1 MMDFNERV
9 IPGVTANFQLKESL
23 ARYEFA
29 KRYIRRNAKVIDIGC
44 GTGYGSAVLGE
55 KYEVTAI
62 DNSDEAIGFANKHY
76 SKKAKF
82 LTANATKLPF
92 RDSSFD
98 VACSFETIEH
108 IKEVKKFLKEVVRVL
123 RPSGKFI
130 LSTPNRIIHSP
141 GGEIKSCYHVKEYT
155 VEELT
160 RLLDKY
166 FGSVEVKGQTKSKR
180 ARTALKDFMD
190 SQEARERFV
199 GSDILGI
206 RRLFPR
212 KLKEKTWKYLGGL
225 FGRQTQEVLE
235 TKDFPIGHASLSKA
249 EYLIAICKK

>member
-1 MMDFNERV
+1 MDFNERV
-9 IPGVTANFQLKESL
+9 IPGVTANFQFKESL

-29 KRYIRRNAKVIDIGC
+29 KRRIKRNAKVIDIGC

-55 KYEVTAI
+55 KYEATAI
-62 DNSDEAIGFANKHY
+62 DNSNEAIEYANKHY

-98 VACSFETIEH
+98 AACSFETIEH

-155 VEELT
+155 AKELT
-160 RLLDKY
+160 RLLNKY

-199 GSDILGI
+199 SRDFFGF
-206 RRLFPR
+206 RRLFPQGF
-212 KLKEKTWKYLGGL
+212 KEKIWKYLGGL
-225 FGRQTQEVLE
+225 FGRQTQEALK
-235 TKDFPIGHASLSKA
+235 TKDFLIRRTGFSRA
-249 EYLIAICKK
+249 EYLIAVCKK

>member
-1 MMDFNERV
+1 MMDFDERV
-9 IPGVTANFQLKESL
+9 IPGITANFQLKESL

-29 KRYIRRNAKVIDIGC
+29 MRHIGEKAEVIDVGC
-44 GTGYGSAVLGE
+44 GTGCGSAFLGE
-55 KYEVTAI
+55 KYEAVAI
-62 DNSDEAIGFANKHY
+62 DNSGEAIEYANKHY

-92 RDSSFD
+92 KDSKFD
-98 VACSFETIEH
+98 VACSFEVIEH
-108 IKEVKKFLKEVVRVL
+108 IKEAKEFLKEVVRVL
-123 RPSGKFI
+123 KPGGKFI
-130 LSTPNRIIHSP
+130 LSTPNRTIHSP
-141 GGEIKSCYHVKEYT
+141 EGEIKSRYHVKEYT

-160 RLLDKY
+160 HLLGKY

-190 SQEARERFV
+190 SQEAREGFV
-199 GSDILGI
+199 SSDILGI
-206 RRLFPR
+206 RRLLPR
-212 KLKEKTWKYLGGL
+212 ELKEKAWKYLGGL

-235 TKDFPIGHASLSKA
+235 TKDFPIGHASFSKA